1 MTGTDPTG
9 ADPTGTDPTGADTPN
24 RPVPFSLLLPVY
36 EKDDPAH
43 FARAFSSSVT
53 AQTLPPD
60 EVVLVQ
66 DGEIPAPLHQAV
78 TEAIAS
84 TTVPVVHVRIPDR
97 GGLADALT
105 AGLAACSFDVVA
117 RMDADDV
124 SLSSRFERQLARV
137 HEGFD
142 LVGTGMLEFADDTSA
157 VLGRR
162 TPPIGATAIAKY
174 ARFHDPFNHPTVM
187 YRRAAVDR
195 AGGYEDI
202 GLMEDYWLFARMIH
216 SGARVENLPD
226 ALLMYRVGAG
236 AYSRRGGRKQFEA
249 ELNLQRA
256 LRSIGFT
263 TRAQFLRNI
272 AVRGIYRFVPV
283 GIRTVLYRRLIARG
297 FRNDHS

>member
-1 MTGTDPTG
+1 MTGTD
-9 ADPTGTDPTGADTPN
+9 TPQ
-24 RPVPFSLLLPVY
+24 RPAPFSLLLPVY
-36 EKDDPAH
+36 EKDEPEH
-43 FARAFSSSVT
+43 FARAFSSSVA

-66 DGEIPAPLHQAV
+66 DGAV
-78 TEAIAS
+78 PEALEAAVADAIAS
-84 TTVPVVHVRIPDR
+84 TNVPVVHIRIPER
-97 GGLADALT
+97 GGLANALT
-105 AGLAACSFDVVA
+105 AGLAACSFDIVA

-124 SLSSRFERQLARV
+124 SLSSRFERQLAKV

-157 VLGRR
+157 VIGRR
-162 TPPIGATAIAKY
+162 TPPTGADAIAKY

-187 YRRAAVDR
+187 YRRAAVER

-216 SGARVENLPD
+216 SGARVDNLPD

-256 LRSIGFT
+256 LRTIRFT
-263 TRAQFLRNI
+263 TRAQFFRNL
-272 AVRGIYRFVPV
+272 AVRGLYRFVPV
-283 GIRTVLYRRLIARG
+283 RIRTVLYRRLIARG
-297 FRNDHS
+297 FSDDGA

>member
-1 MTGTDPTG
+1 MTGTD
-9 ADPTGTDPTGADTPN
+9 TPE
-24 RPVPFSLLLPVY
+24 RPAPFSLLLPVY
-36 EKDDPAH
+36 EKDEPEH
-43 FARAFSSSVT
+43 FARAFSSSVA

-66 DGEIPAPLHQAV
+66 DGDVPDALEAAV
-78 TEAIAS
+78 ADAIAS
-84 TTVPVVHVRIPDR
+84 TTVPVVHIRIPER
-97 GGLADALT
+97 GGLANALT
-105 AGLAACSFDVVA
+105 AGLAACSFDIVA

-124 SLSSRFERQLARV
+124 SLSSRFERQLAKV
-137 HEGFD
+137 CDGFD

-157 VLGRR
+157 VIGRR
-162 TPPIGATAIAKY
+162 TPPTGASEIARY

-187 YRRAAVDR
+187 YRKAAVER

-216 SGARVENLPD
+216 SGARVDNLSD

-256 LRSIGFT
+256 LRTIRFT
-263 TRAQFLRNI
+263 TRVQFCRNL
-272 AVRGIYRFVPV
+272 AVRGLYRFVPV
-283 GIRTVLYRRLIARG
+283 RVRTVLYRRLIARG
-297 FRNDHS
+297 FSDHGA